1 MFAGVHLFSIFTNAN
16 FLPDFVSQPNNDTI
30 VIPNCVEISIRQGV
44 VYVLYADGAE
54 VSREIKH
61 EMHSAYL
68 KITGG
73 TKMPF
78 LFTNKGAYWITK
90 DARELARKLEPKQP
104 FKAVAYW
111 APTLGIRL
119 MAEFYGKFYKPDIPY
134 KVFATEPEALDWL
147 KQYKD

>member
-1 MFAGVHLFSIFTNAN
+1 MKYFSIFTDAN
-16 FLPDFVSQPNNDTI
+16 LEPYFVSFPDHEKI
-30 VIPNCVEISIRQGV
+30 VIPNCVEISIRNGV
-44 VYVLYADGAE
+44 VYVAYDDGAE
-54 VSREIKH
+54 VGRELKK

-119 MAEFYGKFYKPDIPY
+119 MAEFYGKFYKPEIPY
-134 KVFATEPEALDWL
+134 KVFAKEEEALVWL
-147 KQYKD
+147 KQFG